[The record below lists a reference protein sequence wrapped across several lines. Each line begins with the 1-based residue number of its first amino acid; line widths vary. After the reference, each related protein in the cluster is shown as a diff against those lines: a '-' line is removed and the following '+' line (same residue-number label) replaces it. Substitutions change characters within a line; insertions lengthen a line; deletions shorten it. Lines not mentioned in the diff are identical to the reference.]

1 MTSSD
6 TQGREHAAAY
16 QRLRRRYAPFRL
28 VGFVGLIAG
37 FVGLVLSDVR
47 HVGGRT
53 VITVWFFVALV
64 GVLVAIVA
72 QSKLRCPACGR
83 QPFGR
88 NVWDPEYCSNCGA
101 ALQ

>member
-1 MTSSD
+1 MTSPD
-6 TQGREHAAAY
+6 TQGRENVEAY

-28 VGFVGLIAG
+28 VGFVALIGG
-37 FVGLVLSDVR
+37 FVGLILTDVR
-47 HVGGRT
+47 HGGRS
-53 VITVWFFVALV
+53 VITVWFVVAMV
-64 GVLVAIVA
+64 GVLIAMVA
-72 QSKLRCPACGR
+72 QSRLRCPACGR